1 MPHHNHSRRTKNLY
15 DDEWWDFFAKPLAG
29 VKRINDY
36 DDLRDFVSCGVKQ
49 EISLYECSDGCME
62 TKGEQNQ

>member
-1 MPHHNHSRRTKNLY
+1 MDAGNRVAKQIEVSVICTHHNHSRRRQNLY
-15 DDEWWDFFAKPLAG
+15 DNEWWDFFAKPLAS

-49 EISLYECSDGCME
+49 EISL
-62 TKGEQNQ
+62 